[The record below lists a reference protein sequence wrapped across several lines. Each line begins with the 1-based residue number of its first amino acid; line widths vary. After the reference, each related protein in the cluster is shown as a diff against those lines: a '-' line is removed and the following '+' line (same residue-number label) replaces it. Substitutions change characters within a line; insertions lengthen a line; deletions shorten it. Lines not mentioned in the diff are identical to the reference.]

1 METVSLFDL
10 LEKKNSYLLEFH
22 KINTQELK
30 RFAKG
35 CFDHL
40 EDFYYSRELLLN
52 AIHKLDDK
60 LSQNPIREIRGI
72 QKSEKKKLTDILNLK
87 RKMIM
92 SILDQD
98 LTILSLI
105 NQLKESSIKDI
116 AS

>member
-22 KINTQELK
+22 KINTEELK
-30 RFAKG
+30 RLAKG

-60 LSQNPIREIRGI
+60 ISQNPIGNIKV

-87 RKMIM
+87 RKMVM

-98 LTILSLI
+98 LTILSLVS
-105 NQLKESSIKDI
+105 QLKEKSRIENI